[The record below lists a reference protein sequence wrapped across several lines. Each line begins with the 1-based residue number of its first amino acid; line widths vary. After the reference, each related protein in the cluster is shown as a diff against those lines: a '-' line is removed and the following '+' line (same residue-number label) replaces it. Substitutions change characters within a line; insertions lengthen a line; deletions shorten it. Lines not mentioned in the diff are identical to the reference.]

1 MPITK
6 SDRDLRFLLS
16 LGVPIENIAQAR
28 AGRTVDEI
36 QAELSAPSDHPRTAS
51 PTPPPP
57 RRGSL
62 NPSPRKEP

>member
-16 LGVPIENIAQAR
+16 LGVPLQNIAQVR

-36 QAELSAPSDHPRTAS
+36 QAELSAPSDSPRSAS
-51 PTPPPP
+51 PTPPAKSPA
-57 RRGSL
+57 RRGRR
-62 NPSPRKEP
+62 P